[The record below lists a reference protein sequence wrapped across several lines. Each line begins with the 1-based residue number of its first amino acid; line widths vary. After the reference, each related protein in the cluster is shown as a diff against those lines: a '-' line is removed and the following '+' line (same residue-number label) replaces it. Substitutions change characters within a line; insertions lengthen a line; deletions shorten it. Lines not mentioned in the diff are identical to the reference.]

1 MKLYLISTAR
11 PMDNTP
17 TLMQSEEHN
26 APWNAKTKEVTISVT
41 ISKTLDIDKDTNL
54 DSLEKE
60 ITENLEIDD
69 WDIDDFEII

>member
-1 MKLYLISTAR
+1 
-11 PMDNTP
+11 MDNTP

-26 APWNAKTKEVTISVT
+26 APWNAETKEITISVT

-69 WDIDDFEII
+69 WGIDDFEII

>member
-1 MKLYLISTAR
+1 MKLYLIIIAR

-26 APWNAKTKEVTISVT
+26 APWNAETKEVTVSVT
-41 ISKTLDIDKDTNL
+41 ISQTFKVDKDTNL

-60 ITENLEIDD
+60 ITENLELDD
-69 WDIDDFEII
+69 WDIDDFEVI

>member
-1 MKLYLISTAR
+1 
-11 PMDNTP
+11 MDNTP

-26 APWNAKTKEVTISVT
+26 APWNAETKEITISVT

-69 WDIDDFEII
+69 

>member
-1 MKLYLISTAR
+1 MNITGL
-11 PMDNTP
+11 MNNTP

-26 APWNAKTKEVTISVT
+26 APWNAETKEVTISVT
-41 ISKTLDIDKDTNL
+41 ISKTLEIDKDTNL

-69 WDIDDFEII
+69 WNIDDFEIV

>member
-1 MKLYLISTAR
+1 
-11 PMDNTP
+11 MDNTP
-17 TLMQSEEHN
+17 TLMQSEEYN

-41 ISKTLDIDKDTNL
+41 ISKTLEIDKDTNL

-69 WDIDDFEII
+69 WDVDDFEII

>member
-1 MKLYLISTAR
+1 
-11 PMDNTP
+11 MDNTP

-26 APWNAKTKEVTISVT
+26 APWNAETKEITISVT

-69 WDIDDFEII
+69 WNIDDFEIV

>member
-1 MKLYLISTAR
+1 
-11 PMDNTP
+11 MDNTP

-26 APWNAKTKEVTISVT
+26 APWNAETKEITVSVT

-69 WDIDDFEII
+69 WNIDDFEIV